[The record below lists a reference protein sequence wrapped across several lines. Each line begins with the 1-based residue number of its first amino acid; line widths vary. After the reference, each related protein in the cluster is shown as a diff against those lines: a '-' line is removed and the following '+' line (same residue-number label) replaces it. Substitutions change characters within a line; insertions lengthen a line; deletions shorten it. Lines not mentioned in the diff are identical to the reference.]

1 MRIISFRHAA
11 FYFRHAA
18 HGVWSCGVFISS
30 CGVLPPLMGRLASPL
45 PSLISTGFCCAVP
58 YRVERCS
65 VRGQSRVG
73 ACQGAE
79 NAGRRLAVKLAAHP
93 PSPRTRRLGATS
105 LRSCA
110 RLRRIYPPLRFG
122 AFPGI
127 FRRFAGAQGDRR
139 MSRPEVNACFL
150 PRKE

>member
-11 FYFRHAA
+11 FCFRHAA

-79 NAGRRLAVKLAAHP
+79 NAGRRLGVKLAAHP
-93 PSPRTRRLGATS
+93 FSPRTARQSRDCLRVRVRRGCTAVFTPSAL
-105 LRSCA
+105 
-110 RLRRIYPPLRFG
+110 
-122 AFPGI
+122 FPGI
-127 FRRFAGAQGDRR
+127 SRRCTWRSVASVCAQRR
-139 MSRPEVNACFL
+139 PSVARL
-150 PRKE
+150 P